1 MSALSLAALAV
12 AQQDL
17 AEGVAG
23 GRPGRFQSPEVA
35 TRLAAVGIDYPAP
48 WCSAEVFHCFEVAC
62 DADQTPY
69 PLSGIVPRQA
79 PPNPCPRT
87 PSAVHLWKDSPIESR
102 TQLPAPGDIFVVE
115 HANGWSGHCGLVE
128 SVSPSGQEITSIEGD
143 TNAAGS
149 STGDAMGRHTWTPAD
164 GKRGKLLGYLAF

>member
-17 AEGVAG
+17 AGGVAG

-48 WCSAEVFHCFEVAC
+48 WCAAEVFHCFAL
-62 DADQTPY
+62 AAGAATLP
-69 PLSGIVPRQA
+69 G
-79 PPNPCPRT
+79 NPCPRT
-87 PSAVHLWKDSPIESR
+87 PSAVHLWKDSPPEAR
-102 TQLPAPGDIFVVE
+102 TQFPAPGDIFVVE
-115 HANGWSGHCGLVE
+115 HANGWSGHCGIVE

-143 TNAAGS
+143 SNPAGS
-149 STGDAMGRHTWTPAD
+149 SVGDQMARHTWTPAD
-164 GKRGKLLGYLAF
+164 GKRGKLLGFLAF